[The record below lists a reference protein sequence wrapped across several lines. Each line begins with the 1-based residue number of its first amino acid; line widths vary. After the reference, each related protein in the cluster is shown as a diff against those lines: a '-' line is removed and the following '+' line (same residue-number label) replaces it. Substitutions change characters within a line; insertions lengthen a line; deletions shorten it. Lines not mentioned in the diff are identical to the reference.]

1 MITGTKILKHMDNLT
16 ERRPITAQIQLCNF
30 CNNFCKYCRYV
41 GVPKKQKKSVSFD
54 EFKQYVGIMRDL
66 GVKGFILTGGEPT
79 ISDDFDAI
87 AKWLEDN
94 EIPYGINT
102 NFNVLKFIRPRYLK
116 ISIDGFD
123 ADSYMDV
130 RKIDRYETVIANL
143 RQYLEWKKEN
153 GVQTKVGIQQ
163 VGMDVEGCRRFYEA
177 HCDLDVDYMN
187 FRPVETVDHLFYDGC
202 DEKPVIEYLEKLR
215 EKDGRVHINY
225 KYYHVRTRFEKCHAN
240 FLQIA
245 LNPYG
250 EVIYCCQKS
259 DDIVGH
265 ITDPDILGKMAAYQ
279 TDMASCP
286 VPCRM
291 TGPNALVRDMETKT
305 SDSMFI

>member
-1 MITGTKILKHMDNLT
+1 MITGTKILKHLDNLT

-41 GVPKKQKKSVSFD
+41 GVPKQQKKSVSID
-54 EFKQYVGIMRDL
+54 EFKQYVGILRDL

-79 ISDDFDAI
+79 ISDDFDVI
-87 AKWLEDN
+87 TEWLEDN

-116 ISIDGFD
+116 VSIDGFD
-123 ADSYMDV
+123 AASYKEV
-130 RKIDRYETVIANL
+130 RKIDRYETVIENL
-143 RQYLEWKKEN
+143 RRYLEWKKEN

-163 VGMDVEGCRRFYEA
+163 VGMDKEGCQLFYEA

-215 EKDGRVHINY
+215 EKDSRVHINY
-225 KYYHVRTRFEKCHAN
+225 KYYQVRTRFEKCHAN

-245 LNPYG
+245 LNPFG
-250 EVIYCCQKS
+250 NVIYCCQKS

-265 ITDPDILGKMAAYQ
+265 ITDPDILSKMAAYH
-279 TDMASCP
+279 TNMESCP

-291 TGPNALVRDMETKT
+291 TGPNVLVRDMETKT

>member
-1 MITGTKILKHMDNLT
+1 MITGTKILKHLDNLI

-41 GVPKKQKKSVSFD
+41 GVPKQQKKSVSID
-54 EFKQYVGIMRDL
+54 EFKQYVGILRDL

-123 ADSYMDV
+123 AASYKDV
-130 RKIDRYETVIANL
+130 RKIDRYETVIENL

-153 GVQTKVGIQQ
+153 GVHTKVGIQQ

-215 EKDGRVHINY
+215 EKDSRVHINY

-265 ITDPDILGKMAAYQ
+265 ITDPDILCKMAAYQ

-286 VPCRM
+286 GPCRM
-291 TGPNALVRDMETKT
+291 TGPNALVRDMETQT